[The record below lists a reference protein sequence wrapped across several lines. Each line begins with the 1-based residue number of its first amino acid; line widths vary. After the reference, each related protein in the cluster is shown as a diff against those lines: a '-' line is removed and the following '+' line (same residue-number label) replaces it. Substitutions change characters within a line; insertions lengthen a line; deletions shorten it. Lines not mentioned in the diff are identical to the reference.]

1 MTKVTKPEI
10 KAYFDAATNT
20 ISYLVSDPDTG
31 NAAIIDPV
39 LDYDHK
45 SGRLGATS
53 AQRILGE
60 AGKRGLKI
68 LWVLETHAQAD
79 HLTAASY
86 IRSRTGARVAI
97 GEHICSVQRVFRVLF
112 NDGEASRD
120 GTEFDRLLKDGDRI
134 ELGSCA
140 FEVLHTPGH
149 TPACVSYRIADAVF
163 VGDTIFMPDFGT
175 ARTDF
180 PGGDAATLYRSI
192 QRLLDLPPQ
201 TRFFMCHDY
210 KAPARDQYAWETT
223 VADEKREN
231 IHVHDGVAESEFV
244 AMRRSRDGTLQLP
257 TLLMPSVQVN
267 IRAGRLPSP
276 ESNGSRYLKI
286 PLNLAEDLGS
296 AIF

>member
-1 MTKVTKPEI
+1 MSKRKFSVRPHLRISRTSRSSRTTIVKNPEI

-31 NAAIIDPV
+31 SAAIIDPA

-53 AQRILGE
+53 ARRILAE
-60 AGKRGLKI
+60 AETRGLKI
-68 LWVLETHAQAD
+68 LWVLETHAHAD

-97 GEHICSVQRVFRVLF
+97 GEHICSVQRVFRALF
-112 NDGEASRD
+112 NDGEVSRK
-120 GTEFDRLLKDGDRI
+120 GTEFDRLLTDGDRI

-140 FEVLHTPGH
+140 FEVLQTPGH

-192 QRLLDLPPQ
+192 QRILELPPQ
-201 TRFFMCHDY
+201 TRLFMCHDY

-223 VADEKREN
+223 
-231 IHVHDGVAESEFV
+231 SPT
-244 AMRRSRDGTLQLP
+244 RSAQTSMSM
-257 TLLMPSVQVN
+257 T
-267 IRAGRLPSP
+267 A
-276 ESNGSRYLKI
+276 
-286 PLNLAEDLGS
+286 
-296 AIF
+296 